1 MCIRDSWKAGDVGT
15 TSAGFSEVKA
25 PPPPEKFHPPEV
37 EINRGIYG
45 FDVPEPPPVSEAE
58 LAALLRGAELVREA
72 PKEAEPGA
80 KKPFNPFLVS
90 H

>member
-1 MCIRDSWKAGDVGT
+1 MI
-15 TSAGFSEVKA
+15 A
-25 PPPPEKFHPPEV
+25 PPPSNAVTRVVRYGDGGATLERDDDDDALQQHPF
-37 EINRGIYG
+37 
-45 FDVPEPPPVSEAE
+45 FDG
-58 LAALLRGAELVREA
+58 LREA

>member
-1 MCIRDSWKAGDVGT
+1 MTA
-15 TSAGFSEVKA
+15 A
-25 PPPPEKFHPPEV
+25 
-37 EINRGIYG
+37 
-45 FDVPEPPPVSEAE
+45 VSHKGR
-58 LAALLRGAELVREA
+58 LREA

>member
-1 MCIRDSWKAGDVGT
+1 MARCFLVLFLANGARAW
-15 TSAGFSEVKA
+15 A
-25 PPPPEKFHPPEV
+25 P
-37 EINRGIYG
+37 
-45 FDVPEPPPVSEAE
+45 EAE